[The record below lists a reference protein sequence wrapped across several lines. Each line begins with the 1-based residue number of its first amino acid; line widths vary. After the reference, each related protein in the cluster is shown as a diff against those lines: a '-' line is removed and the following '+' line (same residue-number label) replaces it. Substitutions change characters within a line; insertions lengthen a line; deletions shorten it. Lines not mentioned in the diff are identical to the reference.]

1 MLKNYLKIAIRNLV
15 RNKIYSAVSILS
27 LAIGL
32 AITLLVLRFLI
43 FEISF
48 DDFNKAENRIYSIS
62 VESSFYGNSTN
73 TTTVPPHLSEELQK
87 HFSQIESATFVNFA
101 PDEIY
106 KNNKIFGNPIIC
118 SSDSNLF
125 NIFSLQFI
133 KGSPK
138 DCLSNLKSIV
148 LTEKL
153 AKKYFGTYEVL
164 NQLVPVNVNGNK
176 VQFKVTGI
184 IKNIPSNSSIVF
196 DAVIPKENTRI
207 FKRVKSMD
215 WHTFFGSCFIKVSPN
230 ADIHKLKSH
239 FPAFIK
245 NTGDDSGR
253 KR

>member
-32 AITLLVLRFLI
+32 AITLLLLRFLI
-43 FEISF
+43 YEMSF
-48 DDFNKAENRIYSIS
+48 DNYNTDESRIYNIY
-62 VESSFYGNSTN
+62 VETNFKGNITNSS
-73 TTTVPPHLSEELQK
+73 TVPPHLSEELQRQ
-87 HFSQIESATFVNFA
+87 FPQIEYASFINYA
-101 PDEIY
+101 PGEIY
-106 KNNKIFGNPIIC
+106 KNNKLFGNPIIC

-125 NIFSLQFI
+125 NIFSFQFI
-133 KGSPK
+133 KGSPQ
-138 DCLSNLKSIV
+138 DCLKNPHSIV

-153 AKKYFGTYEVL
+153 AKKYFGTYGAL
-164 NQLVPVNVNGNK
+164 NKLIPINVNGNK

-230 ADIHKLKSH
+230 ADIHRLKSH
-239 FPAFIK
+239 FPCIY
-245 NTGDDSGR
+245 
-253 KR
+253 